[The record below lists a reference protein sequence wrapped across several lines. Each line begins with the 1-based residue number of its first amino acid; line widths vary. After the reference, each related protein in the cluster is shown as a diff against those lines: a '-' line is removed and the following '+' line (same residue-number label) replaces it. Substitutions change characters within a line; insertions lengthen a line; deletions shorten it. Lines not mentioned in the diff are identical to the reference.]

1 MLLQIYP
8 WTKLF
13 QQGIA
18 DGADIMI
25 DDIRVYGSA
34 TDPTVI
40 QTTTEQET
48 IEKKMQE
55 GLLRAW
61 HGAIPVLQEI
71 TI

>member
-40 QTTTEQET
+40 QTTTE
-48 IEKKMQE
+48 
-55 GLLRAW
+55 
-61 HGAIPVLQEI
+61 
-71 TI
+71 